1 MMNGKTLALAACAAA
16 SAACAQEIVKC
27 GEGTYASYAPWRV
40 ARSTRHWGDQ
50 SRIMQTRPIYM
61 TERRR
66 GDPIPTND
74 WWTDALVSRWTG
86 NLWSYPAK
94 VRIGADGV
102 RVENPSYW
110 IDNGTEMKSRSA
122 IVVSA
127 VGDFA
132 PEATLVDD
140 WHDWDVEMVLR
151 EEGIGNREEGS
162 GTREIKTT
170 LVHGSPFT
178 WIESKGVGLKVS
190 IEKEGDAEPRRRAKG
205 NAEIIAVGDELY
217 GIWRGKREGG
227 EWIAVGLLPDESA
240 FEKLAP
246 YATSVIRSTR
256 VDWKYDEKKSTL
268 TTTWRVKT
276 EDIRGTGNGERGM
289 DPVALQ
295 GFQPH
300 HLKKTV
306 PDFKTIDGL
315 VWQTPRGKQ
324 RVAAG
329 NSLSITYTFPGML
342 PYWAAPVAAAKGRYD
357 ESLFR
362 DLISDYAARGGFGG
376 DTYWGGKG
384 LLQMAFAMMAA
395 REIGDAK
402 TFRDAHAKLRAKFED
417 WLTWDPSEQ
426 RFFFSYV
433 PKWGGLVG
441 EGTSYD
447 SDAFND
453 HHFHYGYFTYSGA
466 LLCMVDEDFR
476 TKFGP
481 MLRLIAKDY
490 ANWEREGADA
500 SGSGVNASKPRFPFF
515 RTFDPWAGHSFAGG
529 VGDGGGNGQESTS
542 EAMQGWGGLYLLGL
556 ALGDDAMRDAGIF
569 GYVSEARGVAEYWFD
584 RDRENIDYT
593 KYKHPYNS
601 NLTCHGVGWWTY
613 FSGDPVWMHSIQ
625 WLPNTPALDYLS
637 EDLKFA
643 KWDWETMWNTK
654 EIGGWFE
661 KGKTR
666 DGHETNPVGNESLG
680 NVLLSYLQRH
690 DPAQAAEIFDK
701 LRAKKMGAAMNAD
714 TGHMTYWATHS
725 HLTYGELDF
734 SVKADYP
741 CARAFVKNGKR
752 TLMAY
757 NCGDEPRKVRFF
769 GADGKT
775 VGEIVAQPRCLTVQN
790 RKPAGVPK
798 IDLSGAAS
806 VIPKGVVMR
815 DLASGASVKATSQ
828 ESGGLSAANATD
840 GDDKTRWSSAHDD
853 AEATLTIDLG
863 RTVELYGS
871 EILWEASYAAKYFIE
886 YSADGAKW
894 SAIGGERNGF
904 AGLQKLDFGGEKGR
918 FLRMRA
924 KEKATQYG
932 VSLFSWRV
940 FGKPAGAKG
949 ALGAA
954 IDAEKPVLKEDVPCR
969 LSARAWLGGEKFS
982 PCKVEWSSADG
993 EFDGDMFT
1001 PRTNGFATV
1010 EAKMDGL
1017 AVSRRFP
1024 VEEALRAVAFTIGPK
1039 EVEIPVGKSVKLAPE
1054 ATDQFGGKMKLK
1066 GVKLVEKPKFCS
1078 LKKGGL
1084 LVADKAGEGTLTMSM
1099 AGRTATMRVVAKS
1112 VSEIDLARMG
1122 VASAS
1127 SQENGG
1133 LAPGN
1138 ATDGD
1143 PKTRWGSAH
1152 KDGEW
1157 LMVDLND
1164 AYKVTDAVLVWE
1176 NARAVDYDIEAS
1188 ADGEKWVKA
1197 AEVRG
1202 GKGGTEEVALKP
1214 IEARYVRVRG
1224 LKRNTGYGISLFSLS
1239 IYSKETK

>member
-1 MMNGKTLALAACAAA
+1 MKFAMLAVA
-16 SAACAQEIVKC
+16 SAAAGVVCAQEMMR
-27 GEGTYASYAPWRV
+27 EGDATYASYTPWEKARKFDENGKV
-40 ARSTRHWGDQ
+40 AKNGDQ
-50 SRIMQTRPIYM
+50 SRIMQNRPLYL
-61 TERRR
+61 TNQKAF
-66 GDPIPTND
+66 PLPTND

-86 NLWSYPAK
+86 NLWSYPAL
-94 VRIGADGV
+94 VRASAAGV
-102 RVENPSYW
+102 SIAFPSYW
-110 IDNGTEMKSRSA
+110 IDNGTEMKAKSRLVFGASGFNPSA
-122 IVVSA
+122 ANID
-127 VGDFA
+127 G
-132 PEATLVDD
+132 
-140 WHDWDVEMVLR
+140 WHDWDVELR
-151 EEGIGNREEGS
+151 LPDGDKS
-162 GTREIKTT
+162 IKAT

-178 WIESKGVGLKVS
+178 WLEYDGVSPTIAVEGGDIVGLEDIGGKGGTGNGWLV
-190 IEKEGDAEPRRRAKG
+190 KAGDDCYGVWVPAGAKLVKG
-205 NAEIIAVGDELY
+205 ADGAIRVTGVKAKSWV
-217 GIWRGKREGG
+217 
-227 EWIAVGLLPDESA
+227 AVGLLPDEAA
-240 FEKLAP
+240 FAKLAP
-246 YATSVIRSTR
+246 YASAIIRETKVEWR
-256 VDWKYDEKKSTL
+256 FDEKTSEL
-268 TTTWRVKT
+268 TTVWKVST
-276 EDIRGTGNGERGM
+276 EDLDGKVQ
-289 DPVALQ
+289 DPAALQ

-300 HLKKTV
+300 HLKRTR
-306 PDFKTIDGL
+306 PQFKTIDGL
-315 VWQTPRGKQ
+315 VWKTPRGKQ
-324 RVAAG
+324 RVASG
-329 NSLSITYTFPGML
+329 NELAIVYDFPGLL
-342 PYWAAPVAAAKGRYD
+342 PTWARAEKGDSKKSPYRP
-357 ESLFR
+357 ELMKR
-362 DLISDYAARGGFGG
+362 LLADYAERGGFGG

-384 LLQMAFAMMAA
+384 LFQMAMAMMAA
-395 REIGDAK
+395 RDMGEDELFKK
-402 TFRDAHAKLRAKFED
+402 THDKVREAFED
-417 WLTWDPSEQ
+417 WLTWVPGEDKHY
-426 RFFFSYV
+426 FSYI
-433 PKWGGLVG
+433 PRWGGLVG
-441 EGTSYD
+441 EATSYD

-453 HHFHYGYFTYSGA
+453 HHFHYGYFTWSGA
-466 LLCMVDEDFR
+466 LLCLVDEDFKAR
-476 TKFGP
+476 YGG
-481 MLRLIAKDY
+481 MLKLIAKDY
-490 ANWEREGADA
+490 ANWDRDER
-500 SGSGVNASKPRFPFF
+500 RFPFF

-529 VGDGGGNGQESTS
+529 VGDGGGNGQESSS
-542 EAMQGWGGLYLLGL
+542 EAMQGWGGLYMLGL

-569 GYVSEARGVAEYWFD
+569 GYVSEARAVAEYWFD
-584 RDRENIDYT
+584 RDKENIDYT
-593 KYKHPYNS
+593 KYAHPYNS

-625 WLPNTPALDYLS
+625 WLPNSPALDYLS

-643 KWDWETMWNTK
+643 KWDFDTMWKTK
-654 EIGGWFE
+654 QVTGWE
-661 KGKTR
+661 GELG
-666 DGHETNPVGNESLG
+666 DASLG
-680 NVLLSYLQRH
+680 NVVLSYLQRS
-690 DPAQAAEIFDK
+690 DPEQAAEIFDTLEK
-701 LRAKKMGAAMNAD
+701 GNRGVVKNAD
-714 TGHMTYWATHS
+714 TGHLTYWATHS

-775 VGEIVAQPRCLTVQN
+775 VGEIVAQPCCLTVQN

-806 VIPKGVVMR
+806 AIPKGVVMR
-815 DLASGASVKATSQ
+815 DLASGASAKATSQ
-828 ESGGLSAANATD
+828 ESGGLSAANVTD

-863 RTVELYGS
+863 MTVELYGS

-932 VSLFSWRV
+932 VSMFSWRV
-940 FGKPAGAKG
+940 FGKSAGAKG

-954 IDAEKPVLKEDVPCR
+954 IDAEKAVLKEDVPCR
-969 LSARAWLGGEKFS
+969 LSARAWLGGERFS

-1054 ATDQFGGKMKLK
+1054 AKDQFGGKMKLK

-1127 SQENGG
+1127 SQENDG
-1133 LAPGN
+1133 LAPEN

-1188 ADGEKWVKA
+1188 ADGERWVKA

-1202 GKGGTEEVALKP
+1202 GKGGTEEVSLKP
-1214 IEARYVRVRG
+1214 VEARYVRVRG

-1239 IYSKETK
+1239 IYSKEAK